1 MLVSPAVPFACSWR
15 RASARGFTLIELMTT
30 ITVLIVLVMVAVP
43 SFREFVANQRVRNAS
58 FDLMAA
64 LTLARSQ
71 AITQNGSVDLKQSGG
86 GWNGGWTVTDGTN
99 TFGAHEGLSN
109 LSITDSSNLSTI
121 TYGRDGRLTTVPTKF
136 SVKPATDLGSVK
148 PRCITIGLSG
158 LPTSAEGACS

>member
-1 MLVSPAVPFACSWR
+1 MLVIPAFPVACSQR
-15 RASARGFTLIELMTT
+15 RVRARGFTLVELMIT
-30 ITVLIVLVMVAVP
+30 IMVLVILAMVAVP
-43 SFREFVANQRVRNAS
+43 SFHVFVANQRVRNAS

-71 AITQNGSVDLKQSGG
+71 AITENGSVNLSQSGS

-99 TFGAHEGLSN
+99 VFGAHEELAN
-109 LSITDSSNLSTI
+109 LSITDSSGLNTI
-121 TYGRDGRLTTVPTKF
+121 TYGRDGRLTTVPTRF
-136 SVKPATDLGSVK
+136 SVKPATDLSGVS